1 MRNYFLDLDQ
11 VMELV
16 MDSWPGLGEGH
27 QTAGQG
33 DRGSAGGNKGGEESR
48 GQPSTI
54 MQTFTRRID
63 RIEIYQDIFICS
75 FIV

>member
-1 MRNYFLDLDQ
+1 MRNYFLDLWLDQ

-33 DRGSAGGNKGGEESR
+33 DRGSGGNNGGEER
-48 GQPSTI
+48 STI
-54 MQTFTRRID
+54 NHHADFHEKNRQNRNLSR
-63 RIEIYQDIFICS
+63 YLYL
-75 FIV
+75 

>member
-11 VMELV
+11 VMELVMELV

-33 DRGSAGGNKGGEESR
+33 DRGSGGNNGGEER
-48 GQPSTI
+48 STI
-54 MQTFTRRID
+54 NHHADFHQKNRQNRNLS
-63 RIEIYQDIFICS
+63 RYLYL
-75 FIV
+75 